1 MRVLLVGQ
9 PNVGKSSILN
19 ALTGAKVVIS
29 NYPGTTI
36 DIISGDLEIDG
47 RNYTLIDTPGVYSLT
62 PSSEEEKVT
71 DKMVLD
77 GNYDFIIQVA
87 DATMLSRSFI
97 LTYQLAEIGKPF
109 ILALNFHEEAEKRHM
124 RVDVPFLEKL
134 VGVPVVKVNPVK
146 RKMDELLRRMDQARL
161 SNLKVLYDDHIET
174 AISEIESILNVNDFS
189 KRGIAIKLLEN
200 DPIAVEMFGNDEID
214 RIVNKCRRFH
224 PNMERDIMVT
234 RAGYAVVLE
243 RKVVEISPSKRGKFD
258 WLDRFIINNPMG
270 GTFFSILIFGL
281 IFSVLFYLGGWF
293 QDTLGEIFDSLF
305 SRIYPWL
312 EGKSDLV
319 RKMMENGLKG
329 LGAGISI
336 AVPYVGIFYFLLAL
350 MEDTGILSRLIVS
363 LNGITR
369 KLGLP
374 GKSIIPMVLGLGCS
388 VPAIR
393 ATRVLSG
400 FKDRL
405 KVSFLFMAIPCS
417 SRNAIIFGVV
427 GHHTGLIYV
436 IWMYAIVF
444 SILVLTAKL
453 LEWVVGGDYLPMVE
467 ELPPYRRPILRNSM
481 IKAWVRMK
489 DFIYLVIPLLM
500 AGGILY
506 GLLQHFNLLEPF
518 VKMFDFLMVKW
529 LNLPSGT
536 IIPILYGFLQKDLV
550 PAMLSSVLGTSN
562 FSSVMTNH
570 QLFVFGL
577 AVILQMPC
585 MISLGVF
592 MKEFGVK
599 RSILVWI
606 LSFMYGMFW
615 AGVINKIWMI
625 LS

>member
-1 MRVLLVGQ
+1 
-9 PNVGKSSILN
+9 
-19 ALTGAKVVIS
+19 
-29 NYPGTTI
+29 
-36 DIISGDLEIDG
+36 
-47 RNYTLIDTPGVYSLT
+47 
-62 PSSEEEKVT
+62 
-71 DKMVLD
+71 
-77 GNYDFIIQVA
+77 
-87 DATMLSRSFI
+87 
-97 LTYQLAEIGKPF
+97 
-109 ILALNFHEEAEKRHM
+109 
-124 RVDVPFLEKL
+124 
-134 VGVPVVKVNPVK
+134 
-146 RKMDELLRRMDQARL
+146 
-161 SNLKVLYDDHIET
+161 
-174 AISEIESILNVNDFS
+174 
-189 KRGIAIKLLEN
+189 
-200 DPIAVEMFGNDEID
+200 
-214 RIVNKCRRFH
+214 
-224 PNMERDIMVT
+224 
-234 RAGYAVVLE
+234 
-243 RKVVEISPSKRGKFD
+243 
-258 WLDRFIINNPMG
+258 
-270 GTFFSILIFGL
+270 
-281 IFSVLFYLGGWF
+281 
-293 QDTLGEIFDSLF
+293 
-305 SRIYPWL
+305 
-312 EGKSDLV
+312 
-319 RKMMENGLKG
+319 
-329 LGAGISI
+329 
-336 AVPYVGIFYFLLAL
+336 
-350 MEDTGILSRLIVS
+350 
-363 LNGITR
+363 
-369 KLGLP
+369 
-374 GKSIIPMVLGLGCS
+374 MVLGLGCS

-405 KVSFLFMAIPCS
+405 KVSILFMTIPCS

-427 GHHTGLIYV
+427 GHHAGLIYV

>member
-1 MRVLLVGQ
+1 M
-9 PNVGKSSILN
+9 
-19 ALTGAKVVIS
+19 IS

-174 AISEIESILNVNDFS
+174 AISEIESILNVSNFS
-189 KRGIAIKLLEN
+189 KRGVAIKLLEN

-405 KVSFLFMAIPCS
+405 KVSFLFMTIPCS

>member
-97 LTYQLAEIGKPF
+97 LTYQLAEIGKSF

-174 AISEIESILNVNDFS
+174 AISEIESILNVSNFS

-243 RKVVEISPSKRGKFD
+243 RKVVEISSSKRGKFD

-405 KVSFLFMAIPCS
+405 KVSFLFMTIPCS

>member
-189 KRGIAIKLLEN
+189 KRGVAIKLLEN

-500 AGGILY
+500 AGGIMY